1 MGFQAQPLFLHIKV
15 EVEEGSWEAIP
26 PSLWV
31 EDKTGRGAGARSRK
45 QETAK
50 PTEAC
55 SHLPHLP
62 SLPLTSEIRTE
73 GVGGPCSRPY
83 LISFL
88 AGTKLI
94 ICKENN
100 EQGHLRMGQIA

>member
-1 MGFQAQPLFLHIKV
+1 ML
-15 EVEEGSWEAIP
+15 
-26 PSLWV
+26 
-31 EDKTGRGAGARSRK
+31 GAGSRK

-62 SLPLTSEIRTE
+62 SLPLKSGIRTE
-73 GVGGPCSRPY
+73 GEGGPCSRPY
-83 LISFL
+83 LVSFL

-94 ICKENN
+94 ICKKTMSRDISERGKWHSGTVSPILPRP
-100 EQGHLRMGQIA
+100 QCS